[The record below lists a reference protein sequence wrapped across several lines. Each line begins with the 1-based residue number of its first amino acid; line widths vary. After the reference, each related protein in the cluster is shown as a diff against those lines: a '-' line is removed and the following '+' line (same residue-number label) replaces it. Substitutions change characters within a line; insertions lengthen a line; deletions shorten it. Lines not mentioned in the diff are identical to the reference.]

1 MKGKESDK
9 QLAEGLRS
17 EFIKRYESM
26 KAFEELL
33 NEMEDNCL
41 DKMIHSLKQEA
52 NINIIKDYNAL
63 KKIAAD
69 IKDNHQREIYHEV
82 CAIDEARAWINDNG
96 KYKTLV
102 FDALCKVYKK
112 QEALKPLIYKA

>member
-1 MKGKESDK
+1 MKGKERDK
-9 QLAEGLRS
+9 QLAEALRT
-17 EFIKRYESM
+17 EFIKRYEGL

-33 NEMEDNCL
+33 DDMEDNCL

-52 NINIIKDYNAL
+52 NINVIRDYSAL
-63 KKIAAD
+63 KQIASD
-69 IKDNHQREIYHEV
+69 IKVKRAREVYHEV

-112 QEALKPLIYKA
+112 QEALKPLIDKA